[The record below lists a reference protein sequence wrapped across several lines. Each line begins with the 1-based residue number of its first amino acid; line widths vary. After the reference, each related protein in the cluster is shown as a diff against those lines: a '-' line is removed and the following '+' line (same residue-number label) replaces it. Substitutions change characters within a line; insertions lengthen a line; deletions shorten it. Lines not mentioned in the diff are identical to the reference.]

1 MPDTVPEAS
10 GDCGAHHAAHPR
22 LATSSELN
30 GAQGTASTAAATAP
44 ANGTASLAEYWR
56 AVGDSLAQFDG
67 IAHGYDR
74 YCVQANSS
82 FRPLTSMQMMLM
94 QMDGDLPDVESAVD
108 PTGESARLHGGS
120 KLGRRGRAK

>member
-44 ANGTASLAEYWR
+44 TAAPATAAPAAAPAASPAAAGLTTKSS
-56 AVGDSLAQFDG
+56 AVQ
-67 IAHGYDR
+67 
-74 YCVQANSS
+74 
-82 FRPLTSMQMMLM
+82 PLT
-94 QMDGDLPDVESAVD
+94 
-108 PTGESARLHGGS
+108 
-120 KLGRRGRAK
+120 